1 MPPFLLLVHNC
12 NMLTYQNHIAI
23 IGAGIS
29 GITLGCILKKAKIPV
44 VIFEKSNHTSEYG
57 AGISISP
64 NGIKILKQLKVY
76 DEIISLSSN
85 PKKAD
90 FYSMNRK
97 INTFD
102 IDVVT
107 TSRNVLYK
115 SLYEKYVSLGGEI
128 LFDHELCDIDFDK
141 LEISFLGE
149 KIYQV
154 KHVAS
159 CDGIKSICRKKIE
172 HKQEPTY
179 SGYSVW
185 RAIVD
190 KTQKNTKTFL
200 GPNHHVVTYPI
211 SDSKISFVAAI
222 KTQKKYKESWRSS
235 GTYDELKNDL
245 ILANK
250 NSYSFINKDTNLFK
264 WGVFIRPHLKNI
276 SYKNL
281 TLLGDAAH
289 PIVPFIGQGGCLA
302 LEDAYAF
309 GNLLIKYDAD
319 IKKAQR
325 AYENI
330 RIKRIKAVTN
340 LSLRQGYLNHISN
353 PFVIFLRNCV
363 MRYLPSLAMKSI
375 RKKVWNYDLESEIR
389 DYRY

>member
-1 MPPFLLLVHNC
+1 MHN
-12 NMLTYQNHIAI
+12 NVVNKYSNHIAI

-29 GITLGCILKKAKIPV
+29 GLALGCMLKKINTPV
-44 VIFEKSNHTSEYG
+44 VIFEKSKDISNYG

-64 NGIKILKQLKVY
+64 NGIRILKNLNLY
-76 DEIISLSSN
+76 DEVVNISSN

-90 FYSMNRK
+90 FYSGNKK
-97 INTFD
+97 INSFKV
-102 IDVVT
+102 DVVT
-107 TSRNVLYK
+107 TSRQVLYK
-115 SLYEKYVSLGGEI
+115 SLYEKYISMNGEI
-128 LFDHELCDIDFDK
+128 LFGHELCNTNFEK
-141 LEISFLGE
+141 LELHFTDD
-149 KIYQV
+149 KAYQV
-154 KHVAS
+154 RHIAA

-172 HKQEPTY
+172 YQMDPEY

-185 RAIVD
+185 RAIVE
-190 KTQKNTKTFL
+190 KKQKNTKTFL
-200 GPNHHVVTYPI
+200 GPNHHIVTYPI

-222 KTQKKYKESWRSS
+222 KTTKKYEESWRSS
-235 GTYDELKNDL
+235 GTYNELKNDL

-250 NSYSFINKDTNLFK
+250 DSYSFIDENTNLFK
-264 WGVFIRPHLKNI
+264 WGIFTRPQLKNI

-319 IKKAQR
+319 TNKAQK

-330 RIKRIKAVTN
+330 RIKRIKAVAN